1 MTTEPL
7 LRVEGLRTVFVSG
20 KQVVRAVDGISFSIN
35 EGETLGIVGESGSG
49 KSVTVMSLLQLI
61 AWPPGKVID
70 GQVWFQGQDLLKLSR
85 DGIRKVRGKEIAM
98 IFQDPMTSLNPVLTI
113 GQHLTE
119 PLQLHMDMDRAA
131 ARKRA
136 VELME
141 MVGIPDAASRMND
154 YPHQYSGGMR
164 QRVMIAMGLACDPKI
179 LIADEPTTALDVTV
193 QAQIIDLVKRLRDE
207 IGMSIIW
214 ITHDLGIVAG
224 LVDRILVMYAGN
236 IVETADVDELYAS
249 PNHPYTKGLLNAIPR
264 LDTAGRQQLMP
275 IPGRPP
281 DLANPPKGCPFAPR
295 CDCPSDRCLMEKG
308 PLTEIGPGHYS
319 ACSRDASS
327 PEATERPPDRV
338 ISQNRREGRK

>member
-1 MTTEPL
+1 MTTKPL

-20 KQVVRAVDGISFSIN
+20 KQVVRAVDGISFFIN

-49 KSVTVMSLLQLI
+49 KSVTVLSLLQLI
-61 AWPPGKVID
+61 SWPPGRVV
-70 GQVWFQGQDLLKLSR
+70 GGEAWFQGQDLLKLNR
-85 DGIRKVRGKEIAM
+85 DQIRKVRGKEIAM

-113 GQHLTE
+113 GRHLTE
-119 PLQLHMDMDRAA
+119 PLQLHMGMDRAA

-136 VELME
+136 IELME
-141 MVGIPDAASRMND
+141 MVGIPDAASRLND

-164 QRVMIAMGLACDPKI
+164 QRIMIAMGLACDPKL

-193 QAQIIDLVKRLRDE
+193 QAQIIDLVKHLRDE

-224 LVDRILVMYAGN
+224 LVDRILVMYAGH
-236 IVETADVDELYAS
+236 IVETAHVDDLYAAPS
-249 PNHPYTKGLLNAIPR
+249 HPYTKGLLNAIPR
-264 LDTAGRQQLMP
+264 LDTAGRKHLMP

-295 CDCPSDRCLMEKG
+295 CECPSERCLMERR
-308 PLTEIGPGHYS
+308 PLTEVGPDHYS
-319 ACSRDASS
+319 ACGRDLSALETSKQA
-327 PEATERPPDRV
+327 PNRAVTRDRGEAE
-338 ISQNRREGRK
+338 K

>member
-1 MTTEPL
+1 MSSEPL

-20 KQVVRAVDGISFSIN
+20 KQVVQAVDGISFSID

-49 KSVTVMSLLQLI
+49 KSVTVLSLLQLI
-61 AWPPGKVID
+61 AWPPGKIVD
-70 GQVWFQGQDLLKLSR
+70 GQVWFQGQDLLKLER
-85 DGIRKVRGKEIAM
+85 DEIRKVRGKEIAM

-113 GQHLTE
+113 GRHLME
-119 PLQLHMDMDRAA
+119 PLQLHMGMDRVA

-141 MVGIPDAASRMND
+141 LVGIPDAASRLND

-164 QRVMIAMGLACDPKI
+164 QRVMIAMGLACDPKV

-207 IGMSIIW
+207 LGMSIIW

-249 PNHPYTKGLLNAIPR
+249 PSHPYTKGLLSAIPR
-264 LDTAGRQQLMP
+264 LDTAGKQHLMP

-295 CDCPSDRCLMEKG
+295 CDCPDDSCLMEKR
-308 PLTEIGPGHYS
+308 PLTEVAPGHFS
-319 ACSRDASS
+319 ACGRDSS
-327 PEATERPPDRV
+327 TLET
-338 ISQNRREGRK
+338 S